1 MLNLNRMFEPFAEED
16 EEPTDS
22 AKERSRL
29 VSSAI
34 RRMSPEPAA
43 DENGFDG
50 MIFDILDAWFK
61 GVSVQE
67 IDWHVTSAGKLGN
80 ITGPRSTYWVHPVCY
95 AWSMEGRLGLRSDAA
110 GRLSPGNISGP
121 SYQPM
126 PSSVAPFPDDKFLIS
141 VCKTKSGTAL
151 GGALL
156 RPLAWWWCASNFSAD
171 WLLNLAQV
179 FGLPFRWA
187 NYDPNAPQETVDAIC
202 SMLQNMGN
210 QAWAAFPAG
219 TTLELKN
226 EGMRNGSDTP
236 QGDILDRADKQC
248 DLLVLGQTL
257 TSDTGGGGKG
267 GGSLALGKVHEGVKG
282 EIIQAAANFAESVI
296 ENQLIP
302 SILRLN
308 YGDDDERPSIRLES
322 EEESDLEADSQ
333 VVKTLVD
340 AGAGEIVGLDWLG
353 KKFGI
358 PKPGKGEE
366 TLKKEKPEA
375 GNLKPE
381 AGKAEPDG
389 DEPNGADPMLARIA
403 GIADDGEFS
412 EALLGYCRALKCGLG
427 NPDEP
432 RNPAG
437 SPEGGRWTSG
447 KSGHSAEHAEKHIKV
462 GDHVEIDGHKIR
474 VTKVRTQTRYAP
486 VFSDSADSLDD
497 GKRAYKTTTVHGTT
511 TDAFGQ
517 NTTHTFGG
525 MDYKPA
531 SVVGQT
537 GTWESLGLS
546 SVAEMAPDTAEK
558 ETPVLEA
565 RERLKAGFTVHTV
578 LGGDAK
584 FGSDALDHWS
594 KKDKTQEDI
603 EGRLRNLDR
612 AVVALKNPHEVW
624 ENLRT
629 GTQTYIH
636 VVQDEKKQR
645 VVDAFVLKDG
655 IVESYYATSEL
666 RRKGDQHR
674 EGRLLHVR

>member
-1 MLNLNRMFEPFAEED
+1 MTIAEQRALPKGKNPFPKAATQTPALGRILRPQAAYRWLLPQLAAITPQYIEMTLRGALAGNHLQAWELFDLMEDTWTRLRKNVLELKNGVLNLNRMFEPFAEED

-67 IDWHVTSAGKLGN
+67 IDWQIVRAGQLGD
-80 ITGPRSTYWVHPVCY
+80 ITAPRSTYWVHPVCY

-126 PSSVAPFPDDKFLIS
+126 PSSVMPFPDDKFLIS
-141 VCKTKSGTAL
+141 ICKTKSGTAL

-202 SMLQNMGN
+202 TMLQNMGS
-210 QAWAAFPAG
+210 AGWAAFPAG
-219 TTLELKN
+219 TTLELKAD
-226 EGMRNGSDTP
+226 GMKNGSDTP

-308 YGDDDERPSIRLES
+308 YGDDQERPSIRLES
-322 EEESDLEADSQ
+322 EEESDLQADSA
-333 VVKTLVD
+333 VIKTLAD
-340 AGAGEIVGLDWLG
+340 AGAGQIIGLDWLG

-358 PKPGKGEE
+358 PKPGKDEE
-366 TLKKEKPEA
+366 TLKKAEPVA
-375 GNLKPE
+375 GVKDPTDPADRTDRTDLE
-381 AGKAEPDG
+381 DKAEPVL
-389 DEPNGADPMLARIA
+389 ARLARIE
-403 GIADDGEFS
+403 DDGEFS
-412 EALLGYCRALKCGLG
+412 EALLGYCRALKCGG
-427 NPDEP
+427 NFDPSEARDKK
-432 RNPAG
+432 G
-437 SPEGGRWTSG
+437 KWT
-447 KSGHSAEHAEKHIKV
+447 KEKV
-462 GDHVEIDGHKIR
+462 GIHPLLAKKLGVEPD
-474 VTKVRTQTRYAP
+474 KV
-486 VFSDSADSLDD
+486 
-497 GKRAYKTTTVHGTT
+497 
-511 TDAFGQ
+511 
-517 NTTHTFGG
+517 
-525 MDYKPA
+525 
-531 SVVGQT
+531 
-537 GTWESLGLS
+537 
-546 SVAEMAPDTAEK
+546 VANYEFLAAKHPEYFDTAAEAK
-558 ETPVLEA
+558 AYTEHVLSHPTHLLPA
-565 RERLKAGFTVHTV
+565 NSPKNKL
-578 LGGDAK
+578 
-584 FGSDALDHWS
+584 
-594 KKDKTQEDI
+594 
-603 EGRLRNLDR
+603 
-612 AVVALKNPHEVW
+612 VVSLVTLN
-624 ENLRT
+624 
-629 GTQTYIH
+629 
-636 VVQDEKKQR
+636 
-645 VVDAFVLKDG
+645 
-655 IVESYYATSEL
+655 ATSEPRAVAVGIVKHGGVYLVKSAHTL
-666 RRKGDQHR
+666 RQSQFQK
-674 EGRLLHVR
+674 RLEAAGPGKFRVSRGVTR